1 MLIIKYVKV
10 AIIGVVCF
18 WLGIYIGSISF
29 KWNGFTDGWVSAIGS
44 WVSGIIAGGTLFYAI
59 NKDRGELRKKIKI
72 IDANI
77 RELNLKYLDFYD
89 YSLKLGSYVDELK
102 STLTDNSIKTE
113 KDYLYKVDVNN
124 IKLDPLMNILNLSR
138 KIERET
144 RLKILGIPDTNAES
158 INNAIEGI
166 VECCIAIDK
175 FELSSHIGKKQMEQ
189 LIFDTGNLLSKMD
202 KYTEKISYLVKVMET
217 SKKMVQL

>member
-1 MLIIKYVKV
+1 
-10 AIIGVVCF
+10 
-18 WLGIYIGSISF
+18 
-29 KWNGFTDGWVSAIGS
+29 
-44 WVSGIIAGGTLFYAI
+44 
-59 NKDRGELRKKIKI
+59 
-72 IDANI
+72 
-77 RELNLKYLDFYD
+77 
-89 YSLKLGSYVDELK
+89 
-102 STLTDNSIKTE
+102 
-113 KDYLYKVDVNN
+113 
-124 IKLDPLMNILNLSR
+124 MNILNLSR